1 MSLDNRSKK
10 IFNTIVNNPMI
21 TGKQIQSDLNLTRK
35 QLGYSIEK
43 INSFLLANGYNKI
56 GRLKTGKFVVDKEI
70 INGYKQSGIAKNTSD
85 YIFSESE
92 RISIIIM
99 LLLQHNDDL
108 SLNHFTYV
116 LKVSKNT
123 LLNDLKKVQKTISE
137 IGSVELYNNRQRGY
151 FLVGSEYEK
160 RKLIVYIVNQVLK
173 ILDGEEL
180 LININCM
187 NREVLSNLKKD
198 LIECECRLKLNFTD
212 DIIRSLP
219 FILYLNILRIQKGK
233 RIDALPEGYQHIFG
247 TNEYNIAQDIFK
259 KYRVEDV
266 LEIQFL
272 VSLFQIS
279 NISLVV
285 IDEESSNTLMHTA
298 NEVINKFEN
307 LIQLKIKDKKNLL
320 EALIQHLRPAIYRLK
335 YGYHVDNSI
344 LNLIMNQHSYL
355 HEIVKRSISPIE
367 ELIKKP
373 FPDEK
378 LAYLT
383 ILFGGWLTKEG
394 VLKNVENKK
403 RAIVVCTNGISI
415 SNYLFNN
422 LRELFPEFTFIET
435 LSLRDFNSTEIIYD
449 IVFTTIPLTT
459 DKSQF
464 FVKPVMDEI
473 TMRNLR
479 NKVFN
484 QLRNINSLSLDY
496 NALMSIIDKNCE
508 IKDIKNLKKDLKQLL
523 GYKDQNETTEITDST
538 IGLEEVLNKDAIKI
552 TDHINNWEEALYSA
566 SEYLLQHNYIR
577 EEYVEKMIDEIKTNK
592 PIWTIADKLVLAH
605 SGIENGVNKLG
616 VSILKVNQ
624 EIVIN
629 DYMTARYIIVLA
641 TPSRKI
647 HLKCLYNIIDLTED
661 EDDYHTFLNSNS
673 IDEIYELMIKER

>member
-10 IFNTIVNNPMI
+10 IFDTIVNNPMI

-43 INSFLLANGYNKI
+43 INSFLLANGYSKI

-70 INGYKQSGIAKNTSD
+70 INSYKQSGIAKNTSD
-85 YIFSESE
+85 YIYSETE

-123 LLNDLKKVQKTISE
+123 LLNDLKKVQKTIGE

-180 LININCM
+180 LIHINCM

-219 FILYLNILRIQKGK
+219 FILYMNILRIQKGK
-233 RIDALPEGYQHIFG
+233 RIEALPEGYQHIFG

-279 NISLVV
+279 NISLFV
-285 IDEESSNTLMHTA
+285 IDEESSNMLMHTA

-307 LIQLKIKDKKNLL
+307 LIQLKIKDKENLL

-344 LNLIMNQHSYL
+344 QDLIMSQHGYL
-355 HEIVKRSISPIE
+355 HEIVRRSISPIE
-367 ELIKKP
+367 DFIKKP
-373 FPDEK
+373 FPDEE

-394 VLKNVENKK
+394 ALKNVENKK

-435 LSLRDFNSTEIIYD
+435 LSFREFNSTEIIYD

-459 DKSQF
+459 EKLQF
-464 FVKPVMDEI
+464 FVKPVMDEV

-484 QLRNINSLSLDY
+484 QLNNISSLSLDY

-523 GYKDQNETTEITDST
+523 GYKDQNETAEIADST
-538 IGLEEVLNKDAIKI
+538 IGLEEVLNKEAIQI
-552 TDHINNWEEALYSA
+552 VNHMGSWEEAIYTA
-566 SEYLLQHNYIR
+566 SEYLLEHGYIR
-577 EEYVEKMIDEIKTNK
+577 EEYIAKMIDEIKTNK
-592 PIWTIADKLVLAH
+592 PIWTIADRLVLAH

-616 VSILKVNQ
+616 VSILKINE

-661 EDDYHTFLNSNS
+661 KDDYHAFLNSNS